1 MQAKVAKIT
10 TEFQAAV
17 ERAEKATRTLVASFE
32 NIEKMINVVRQIS
45 GKTDLLALNASIEAA
60 RAGQAGK
67 GFAVVADEVARLSE
81 KSQETIAEMEV
92 AIGLFKDQLAI
103 ANQSVKRALQEAKE
117 GGKRQASHGDQEAA

>member
-1 MQAKVAKIT
+1 MEAKNAKT
-10 TEFQAAV
+10 SPEVRAAI
-17 ERAEKATRTLVASFE
+17 ERAEKASRSLIASFE
-32 NIEKMINVVRQIS
+32 GIEKMINVVRHIS

-81 KSQETIAEMEV
+81 KSQETISEMEV

-103 ANQSVKRALQEAKE
+103 VSHSVRAALKDVSKGPRDTADKD
-117 GGKRQASHGDQEAA
+117 REAA